1 MNIKN
6 GLICVLIVA
15 ILSLCT
21 FNSVAAAPVSK
32 QTTNVH
38 SNYAVYVNGKQQTYL
53 EAYLGDATAITI
65 GVGQSIYL
73 SGILDLSPNFSP
85 GNGIPNA
92 MANIQSMNSDGKTW
106 STVATRITEAVDQQ
120 GHGGTLFI
128 VKLTPTVAGVFTYR
142 VTYDG
147 DSQYAPAISNVV
159 TLTVT
164 NVVIS

>member
-1 MNIKN
+1 MIPKRIDLDITPDQVLEYKEGNSIMNIKN
-6 GLICVLIVA
+6 GLICLLIVA
-15 ILSLCT
+15 ILSLCK

-106 STVATRITEAVDQQ
+106 NTSLLV
-120 GHGGTLFI
+120 
-128 VKLTPTVAGVFTYR
+128 
-142 VTYDG
+142 
-147 DSQYAPAISNVV
+147 
-159 TLTVT
+159 
-164 NVVIS
+164 